1 MIDFDDIE
9 KMIEHLGVCNVRVKD
24 LNGNLLYSIEEE
36 NPAISIIKFK
46 DLKTKF
52 QSYGRLNVQLCSE
65 SNVKQ
70 GWKNGYEYTVFFSSQ
85 PAPTNQPTGNV
96 SASDSGLSGFTVAD
110 IVNLK
115 VDNAI
120 LKMQLDNGNSKNSLP
135 EIPASYLGILQAF
148 GLGSGVGGSAL
159 AGNAATGARLTLNTT
174 EKEQEEIN
182 NKLTQVENLLSSILT
197 KVDIEKIILVLTQV
211 DKNPA
216 LIDTVLNFYKQ

>member
-1 MIDFDDIE
+1 MIDFDDVE

-24 LNGNLLYSIEEE
+24 LNGNLLYTIEEE

-52 QSYGRLNVQLCSE
+52 SSYGRLLVQLCSE

-85 PAPTNQPTGNV
+85 PASAQQQQQPTAN
-96 SASDSGLSGFTVAD
+96 ASGLGGFSVAD
-110 IVNLK
+110 IVSLK

-120 LKMQLDNGNSKNSLP
+120 LKMQLEQGNNKNTLP
-135 EIPASYLGILQAF
+135 EIPASYLGVLQAF
-148 GLGSGVGGSAL
+148 GLVSGGNSSAL
-159 AGNAATGARLTLNTT
+159 AGNAATGAKLTLNTT

-197 KVDIEKIILVLTQV
+197 KVDIEKVILVLTQV

-216 LIDTVLNFYKQ
+216 LIDTVLQFYKQ